1 MGKLHPLKVKSL
13 LNKYKLTDNEI
24 TLFENAI
31 EINDKIEGVA
41 LMVNTIYH
49 SSNIEYEDEL
59 TVEDTRVIVKD
70 IIAKRKHSMNNDNK
84 VYIEL
89 LVNNMYRAYE
99 NINNIIQNKYL
110 KIEDIKDTHYL
121 MTEGLPTVITPGLF
135 RNFEATIASRED
147 TVNFTPPH
155 LIKEELDKLI
165 ADINALLYELEY
177 DIYNTNMAKLNKILD
192 IKRRFISI
200 HPFEDG
206 NGRMSRLLFQY
217 LLLKAKLPM
226 ACFKTWNRKDYHNG
240 MHIAHTCKGNTSI
253 MKSMYIKEILDHSRE
268 EWFSKI

>member
-13 LNKYKLTDNEI
+13 PNKYKLTDTEI

-31 EINDKIEGVA
+31 EINDKIEWVS
-41 LMVNTIYH
+41 LMINTIYH
-49 SSNIEYEDEL
+49 SSNIEYEDGLIIEA
-59 TVEDTRVIVKD
+59 TRVIVKD
-70 IIAKRKHSMNNDNK
+70 IIAKGKHSINNDNK
-84 VYIEL
+84 VYTEL

-99 NINNIIQNKYL
+99 NINNIIQNKYI

-121 MTEGLPTVITPGLF
+121 MTEGLSTVITPGLF
-135 RNFEATIASRED
+135 RNFEVTIASRED
-147 TVNFTPPH
+147 AIHFTSPH

-165 ADINALLYELEY
+165 ADISALLYELKH

-192 IKRRFISI
+192 IKKHFISI

-217 LLLKAKLPM
+217 FLLKAKLPM

-253 MKSMYIKEILDHSRE
+253 IKGMYIKEILDPDRGK
-268 EWFSKI
+268 WFSKV